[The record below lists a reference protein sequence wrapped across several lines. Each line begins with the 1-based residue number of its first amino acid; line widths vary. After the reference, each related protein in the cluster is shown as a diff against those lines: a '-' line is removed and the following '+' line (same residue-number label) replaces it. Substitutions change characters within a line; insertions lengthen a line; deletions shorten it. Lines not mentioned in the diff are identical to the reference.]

1 MTVHNLDGVLALQNL
16 GFKRVVL
23 ARELS
28 IKEIEHICKNSNI
41 EIEVF
46 IHGALCISYS
56 GRCLISSVIGG
67 RSGNRGKCAQACRLP
82 YKLLQDDKIIDNGYL
97 LSARDICSLD
107 YIKKLIEIGVNS
119 FKIEGRMK
127 SPEYVSIVT
136 KTYRYYIDNITENI
150 NNKDIKN
157 LAQTF
162 NRGGFSHGHLSNEP
176 SNKLVYPIKPNNAG
190 IFIGTVSQF
199 NPKKSYIT
207 TTPKEEISIGDTI
220 IIGKAE
226 NKYTIS
232 EIVLNNQNIKNCVNQ
247 KVEIGRIK
255 GKINIGDSI
264 YRIHS
269 KNLSTIAQN
278 SYSKEFIKVPING
291 EIIIKKN
298 NNITAKLALANNP
311 NIFVYKKTDIIP
323 DQAIKN
329 PITKERLI
337 KQFCKTGNTPFE
349 FSNLDIDMDDDIYIS
364 NISLINE
371 LRRNLLNDLENLII
385 NNSKRKH
392 KDINLII
399 QNANNL
405 KYDNEQISLLLNILN
420 KNYDYNKLLD
430 VDNIYIP
437 FKYYIMKDYK
447 EIIKSFKSTYI
458 YFPSIIKEKYHNLI
472 LRNLDN
478 ILNSFNIDG
487 FVISNISDLQFI
499 KKYNKKIVSNYT
511 FNVYND
517 YTKSV
522 LQNLGIHKITISPEL
537 NKSDLN
543 NITCINSEFVVYGNL
558 PVMVLNYCPLGKSN
572 KCYNNCSRLCLKN
585 SHYYLKDRMGLN
597 FRIIPDN
604 IETITTVYNSKIT
617 SISTNDIPFK
627 SYRIDI
633 LDENIEEINN
643 IIISVKSGNK
653 LTGNLYTNGNLNK
666 TV

>member
-136 KTYRYYIDNITENI
+136 KTYRHYIDNITENI
-150 NNKDIKN
+150 DNKDIKN

-220 IIGKAE
+220 IIGKDE

-232 EIVLNNQNIKNCVNQ
+232 EIVLNNQNIRNCVNQ

-278 SYSKEFIKVPING
+278 SYSKEFIKIPING

-298 NNITAKLALANNP
+298 NNIKAKLALANNP

-323 DQAIKN
+323 EQAIKN

-405 KYDNEQISLLLNILN
+405 KDDNEQISLLLNILN
-420 KNYDYNKLLD
+420 RNYDYTKLLD

-517 YTKSV
+517 YTKFV
-522 LQNLGIHKITISPEL
+522 LQNLGINKITISPEL

-543 NITCINSEFVVYGNL
+543 NITCSNSEFVVYGNL

-585 SHYYLKDRMGLN
+585 SHFYLKDRMGLN